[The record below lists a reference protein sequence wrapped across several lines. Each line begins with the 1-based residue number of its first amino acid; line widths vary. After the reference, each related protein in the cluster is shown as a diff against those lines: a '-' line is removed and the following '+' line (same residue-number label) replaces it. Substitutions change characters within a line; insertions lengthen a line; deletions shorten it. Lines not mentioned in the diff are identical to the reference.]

1 MGSEEEVGV
10 RSKLHHGQDGQ
21 RTFAFAFD
29 KGDEAVEGLTNFAED
44 GGVGAANL
52 TAVGALGDA
61 TLGDF
66 DRDRKVYGKIPVE
79 EQVEVLSLLGDIALE
94 DGGPQLHAH
103 AVVGRY
109 DATTGD
115 GDLLEGHVWP
125 TLGVVLGESPDHL
138 KKRTDEETGF
148 ALIDVEDG

>member
-10 RSKLHHGQDGQ
+10 RSKLLHRQDGQ

-29 KGDEAVEGLTNFAED
+29 KGDEAGEGLTNFAED
-44 GGVGAANL
+44 GGVGAASL
-52 TAVGALGDA
+52 TAVGALGNA
-61 TLGDF
+61 TLGYF
-66 DRDRKVYGKIPVE
+66 DRDRKVYRKIPVE
-79 EQVEVLSLLGDIALE
+79 EQVEVLPLLGDLALE

-109 DATTGD
+109 DATTRD

-125 TLGVVLGESPDHL
+125 MLEVVLVESPDHL
-138 KKRTDEETGF
+138 KKRTDEETGL
-148 ALIDVEDG
+148 ALIDVGDG